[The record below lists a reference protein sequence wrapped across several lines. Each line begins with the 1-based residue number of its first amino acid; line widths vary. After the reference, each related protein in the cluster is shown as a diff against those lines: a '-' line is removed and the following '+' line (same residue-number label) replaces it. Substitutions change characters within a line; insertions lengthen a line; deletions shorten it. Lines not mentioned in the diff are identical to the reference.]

1 MKKIHYFLLLI
12 FYVSNIVI
20 LDAQSQGVS
29 INATGVQANPA
40 AMLDVSSTVKGVL
53 ITRMTTSERL
63 VISPLTPSQTGLLVY
78 DTTVNQFFFWDGTM
92 WVMAIGPQGPTGAAG
107 ATGNAGLTGLTGATG
122 PTGNT
127 GLTGLTGLTG
137 ATGPTGNTGL
147 TGLTGATGPSGNTG
161 LTGLTGATGPTGNTG
176 LTGLTGATGPT
187 GNTGLTGLTGAT
199 GPTGV
204 TGATGPLVAG
214 TFGQTLRNDGT
225 SWVATSSIY
234 NDGTNIGIGTTS
246 PSFKLHVI
254 GRLKTDG
261 INETS
266 DVRLKK
272 NIVPLTDA
280 LKKVLELQGVTYEW
294 KKEGME
300 KGTQLGLIAQEVEKV
315 IPEVVSTDKEG
326 FKSIQYSVLV
336 AVLIEAVK
344 EQQQTIKNQQTK
356 YDEVSAQI
364 EQLKAEFKKIES
376 RVAPSGSGK
385 VNPSDIRRIK

>member
-127 GLTGLTGLTG
+127 GL
-137 ATGPTGNTGL
+137 
-147 TGLTGATGPSGNTG
+147 
-161 LTGLTGATGPTGNTG
+161 TG